1 MENLTKEQ
9 ELAIKCAYLDLKGAL
24 ENYQQQSYSD
34 HDWVAHEQSIEDLE
48 NAFPLLKFI

>member
-24 ENYQQQSYSD
+24 ENYQQHSYSD
-34 HDWVAHEQSIEDLE
+34 PDWEAYEQSIEDLE